1 LKRILWVISLSAGL
15 ATLFLGLLVI
25 FGWHT
30 GNRTL
35 IQVLPSFVPMQYNT
49 ALGFILCGTSLV
61 LLVLERQRGSS
72 IAGVLAFLVG
82 GLTLVEYSGQ
92 VDLGIDELF
101 MKHDI
106 TVATSHPGRMAP
118 NTAICFA
125 LIGLGAAL
133 NPSSWS
139 VSRRSLLKVILG
151 SLALGLSVVAL
162 SGYLTRLETA
172 YGWGNLTRMA
182 VHTSVGF
189 ILVSSGLLSLVW
201 SRDLREESWLPAW
214 MPVPLALGI
223 LTATLCFWQALMAAS
238 SRIERQ
244 YEGLTS
250 LSDLA
255 GLILIVGALLA
266 VAMALAA
273 YLAQESIRRA
283 RELARANQAL
293 QEEIRIREETQQA
306 LQAHRDN
313 LERLVAERTR
323 ELDQARRDAEEAN
336 RAKSRFLA
344 NMSHELRTPM
354 NAIIGYSEMLL
365 EDAED
370 EGNEAVASDLEKIRG
385 SGKHLLALINDV
397 LDLSKIEA
405 GKTDL
410 YLETFEVAPMI
421 DEVVATID
429 SVIRKKEN
437 TLRVEVDGALTA
449 MRADLTK
456 VRQALFNLLSNAAK
470 FTERGVISLEVG
482 QESVDGADWIR
493 FAVSDSG
500 VGIAAGKLE
509 HIFDEFSQADDSTT
523 RDFGG
528 TGLGLAITRRFCQM
542 MGGEISVASTLGEG
556 SIFTMRLPSQ
566 VQPAPLAQQEEGAPG
581 VQGPEEGATVLVI
594 DDDPNTLDLLGRTL
608 GASGFRAVSARTGEE
623 GLELARS
630 LKPDAITLDVI
641 MPGMDGWAVLRELKK
656 DRETRDIP
664 VIMLTMT
671 DDRDM
676 GYALGATEF
685 LTKPIE
691 RDQLVRLLERHSSD
705 PEAGVLVV
713 DDDAEVR
720 AMVRRALE
728 REGWRVDEAEN
739 GRVALERLA
748 VCSPSLILLDLM
760 MPVMDGFEFVMEIRR
775 MEAARTIPIVVV
787 TAKDL
792 TEEDR
797 RRLNGDVAGLV
808 QKGGS
813 GRDEFLAEIRALVES
828 MTATSR

>member
-1 LKRILWVISLSAGL
+1 
-15 ATLFLGLLVI
+15 
-25 FGWHT
+25 
-30 GNRTL
+30 
-35 IQVLPSFVPMQYNT
+35 
-49 ALGFILCGTSLV
+49 
-61 LLVLERQRGSS
+61 
-72 IAGVLAFLVG
+72 
-82 GLTLVEYSGQ
+82 
-92 VDLGIDELF
+92 
-101 MKHDI
+101 
-106 TVATSHPGRMAP
+106 
-118 NTAICFA
+118 
-125 LIGLGAAL
+125 
-133 NPSSWS
+133 
-139 VSRRSLLKVILG
+139 
-151 SLALGLSVVAL
+151 
-162 SGYLTRLETA
+162 
-172 YGWGNLTRMA
+172 MA
-182 VHTSVGF
+182 VHSSVGF
-189 ILVSSGLLSLVW
+189 MLVSSGLLCFVW
-201 SRDLREESWLPAW
+201 SRDLREESWLPGW
-214 MPVPLALGI
+214 MPVPLALWV

-238 SRIERQ
+238 SRIQHQ
-244 YEGLTS
+244 YEGLTP

-255 GLILIVGALLA
+255 GLILIGGALLA

-273 YLAQESIRRA
+273 YLAQESSRRA
-283 RELARANQAL
+283 GELTRTNQAL
-293 QEEIRIREETQQA
+293 TEEIRIREETQKA

-313 LERLVAERTR
+313 LEKLVAERTS
-323 ELDQARRDAEEAN
+323 ELDQARRDSEAAN

-405 GKTDL
+405 GKADL
-410 YLETFEVAPMI
+410 HLESFEIAPMI

-437 TLRVEVDGALTA
+437 TLRVEVDGSLTT

-470 FTERGVISLEVG
+470 FTERGVISLAATGET
-482 QESVDGADWIR
+482 VDGADWVR

-500 VGIAAGKLE
+500 VGVAAGKLE

-542 MGGEISVASTLGEG
+542 MGGDISVVSTLGEG
-556 SIFTMRLPSQ
+556 STFTMRLPSR
-566 VQPAPLAQQEEGAPG
+566 VQLAPLAQQEEGTPR
-581 VQGPEEGATVLVI
+581 VQGPEEGPTVLVI

-608 GASGFRAVSARTGEE
+608 AASGFRAVTAGGGEE

-630 LKPDAITLDVI
+630 LKPSAITLDVI
-641 MPGMDGWAVLRELKK
+641 MPGLDGWAVLRQLKN
-656 DRETRDIP
+656 DPETRDIP
-664 VIMLTMT
+664 IIMVTMT

-685 LTKPIE
+685 LTKPIQ

-705 PEAGVLVV
+705 PAAGVLVV
-713 DDDAEVR
+713 DDNPEVR
-720 AMVRRALE
+720 AMVRRVLE

-748 VCSPSLILLDLM
+748 VSSPSLILLDLM
-760 MPVMDGFEFVMEIRR
+760 MPVMDGFEFVMEMRR
-775 MEAARTIPIVVV
+775 MEAARSIPIVVV

-797 RRLNGDVAGLV
+797 RRLNGDVAGLI

-813 GRDEFLAEIRALVES
+813 GRDEFLAQIRELVET
-828 MTATSR
+828 MTAPSR

>member
-1 LKRILWVISLSAGL
+1 
-15 ATLFLGLLVI
+15 
-25 FGWHT
+25 
-30 GNRTL
+30 
-35 IQVLPSFVPMQYNT
+35 
-49 ALGFILCGTSLV
+49 
-61 LLVLERQRGSS
+61 
-72 IAGVLAFLVG
+72 
-82 GLTLVEYSGQ
+82 
-92 VDLGIDELF
+92 
-101 MKHDI
+101 
-106 TVATSHPGRMAP
+106 
-118 NTAICFA
+118 
-125 LIGLGAAL
+125 
-133 NPSSWS
+133 
-139 VSRRSLLKVILG
+139 VILG

-182 VHTSVGF
+182 VHTSIGF
-189 ILVSSGLLSLVW
+189 ILVSSGLLCLVW
-201 SRDLREESWLPAW
+201 NRDLRKEFWLPDW
-214 MPVPLALGI
+214 MPIPLALGI

-273 YLAQESIRRA
+273 YLAQQSSRRA
-283 RELARANQAL
+283 RELTRANQAL
-293 QEEIRIREETQQA
+293 TEEIRIREETQKA

-313 LERLVAERTR
+313 LEKLVAERTG
-323 ELDQARRDAEEAN
+323 ELDQARRDAEAAN
-336 RAKSRFLA
+336 QAKSRFLA

-370 EGNEAVASDLEKIRG
+370 EGNEAVASDLRKIRG

-405 GKTDL
+405 GKSDL
-410 YLETFEVAPMI
+410 YLESFEISPMI
-421 DEVVATID
+421 DDVVATID

-437 TLRVEVDGALTA
+437 TLRVEVDGSLTA

-470 FTERGVISLEVG
+470 FTERGVISLEVTK
-482 QESVDGADWIR
+482 EMVDGADWVR

-500 VGIAAGKLE
+500 VGVAAEKLE

-542 MGGEISVASTLGEG
+542 MGGDISVVSTLGEG
-556 SIFTMRLPSQ
+556 STFTMRLPSR
-566 VQPAPLAQQEEGAPG
+566 VQPEPLAQQEEGAPR
-581 VQGPEEGATVLVI
+581 VQGPERGETVLVI

-608 GASGFRAVSARTGEE
+608 AAAGFRAVTAGGGEE

-630 LKPDAITLDVI
+630 LKPSAITLDVI
-641 MPGMDGWAVLRELKK
+641 MPGLDGWAVLRQLKN
-656 DRETRDIP
+656 DPETRDIP
-664 VIMLTMT
+664 VVMVTMT

-685 LTKPIE
+685 LTKPIQ
-691 RDQLVRLLERHSSD
+691 RDQLVLLLGRYRSD
-705 PEAGVLVV
+705 PAAGVLVV
-713 DDDAEVR
+713 DDDPEMRTMA
-720 AMVRRALE
+720 RRALE
-728 REGWRVDEAEN
+728 SEGWRVDEAEN

-748 VCSPSLILLDLM
+748 VSSPSLILLDLM
-760 MPVMDGFEFVMEIRR
+760 MPVMDGFEFVMEMRR
-775 MEAARTIPIVVV
+775 METARSIPIVVV

-797 RRLNGDVAGLV
+797 RRLDGDVAGLV

-813 GRDEFLAEIRALVES
+813 GRDEFLAQIRELVETT
-828 MTATSR
+828 TARNR